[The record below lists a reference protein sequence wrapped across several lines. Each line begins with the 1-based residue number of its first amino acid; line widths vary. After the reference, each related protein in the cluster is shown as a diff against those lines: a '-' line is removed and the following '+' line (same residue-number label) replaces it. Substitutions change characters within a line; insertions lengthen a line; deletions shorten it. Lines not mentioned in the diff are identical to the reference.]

1 MTNSQL
7 KKQAQKLLKQWQKT
21 VKVGDVVKYY
31 PILGGETFREYTVK
45 SDAFL
50 TDGGLDA
57 VVFLDGFSGY
67 VCLEHLVKKDEV

>member
-50 TDGGLDA
+50 TDGSLDA
-57 VVFLDGFSGY
+57 VVFLDNFSGL
-67 VCLEHLVKKDEV
+67 VCLSHLFKKDEV

>member
-7 KKQAQKLLKQWQKT
+7 KKQVQKLFKWHKT

-31 PILGGETFREYTVK
+31 PVLGVEEFREYTVK
-45 SDAFL
+45 SEPFL
-50 TDGGLDA
+50 TQDGLDT

-67 VCLEHLVKKDEV
+67 ACLENLVKKDEV